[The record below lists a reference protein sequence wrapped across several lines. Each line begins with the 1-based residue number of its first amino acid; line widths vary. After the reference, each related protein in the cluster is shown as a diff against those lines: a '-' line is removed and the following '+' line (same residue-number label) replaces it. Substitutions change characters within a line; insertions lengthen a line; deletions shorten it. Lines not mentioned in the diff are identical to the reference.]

1 MKKKNGFTLL
11 EVTLAMIALTV
22 AAVSMK
28 MLMPVRESQSMQAV
42 AESRKLVSALRMARQ
57 IAVARQTQVRV
68 RLIGSQRQT
77 TGFVV
82 ESMANGSYTP
92 VLQESILAIATANTS
107 SIVFSPSGSADTALT
122 VAVGSGSQ
130 IRQIQVLAGS
140 GMVRRNE
147 P

>member
-42 AESRKLVSALRMARQ
+42 AESRKLISALRMARQ

-68 RLIGSQRQT
+68 RLIGSPRQT

-82 ESMANGSYTP
+82 ERMANGSYTP
-92 VLQESILAIATANTS
+92 VLQESILPTATANS
-107 SIVFSPSGSADTALT
+107 SAIVFSPTGSADRSLQ
-122 VAVGSGSQ
+122 VGVGTGTQ
-130 IRQIQVLAGS
+130 VRQIQVLAGS

>member
-11 EVTLAMIALTV
+11 EVTLAMIVLSV

-42 AESRKLVSALRMARQ
+42 AESRKLISALRMARQ

-68 RLIGSQRQT
+68 RLLGSQRQT

-92 VLQESILAIATANTS
+92 VLQESILATANAS
-107 SIVFSPSGSADTALT
+107 AIVFSPTGSADTALRVSIGAGT
-122 VAVGSGSQ
+122 QV
-130 IRQIQVLAGS
+130 RQIQVIAGS
-140 GMVRRNE
+140 GMVRRDD